1 MAKIE
6 RKFLAHFVNASA
18 TAEPQYERLGKDLE
32 EFSAEV
38 SAQVES
44 KKNIL
49 GQTAV
54 AVTGYEKTAAVE
66 PYYAEADSPLFARLQ
81 DIIDR
86 GLVLEDV
93 KTDVVE
99 VKLWE
104 PDAEGAFPAIKEN
117 AYIGITSYGGDTAGY
132 RIAFTLHFTGEKVMG
147 KFNPA
152 TRTFTAE

>member
-18 TAEPQYERLGKDLE
+18 SAEPQYERLGKDLE

-66 PYYAEADSPLFARLQ
+66 PYYAEADSPLFVRLQ

-104 PDAEGAFPAIKEN
+104 QDEEGAFPAIRED

-132 RIAFTLHFTGEKVMG
+132 KIAFTLHFTGEKVMG